1 MVFVMIT
8 TIYKVYLM
16 EHLVAIVDIITEF
29 IHTFQMD
36 ISNRKIVDKS
46 DDSL

>member
-1 MVFVMIT
+1 MLT

-16 EHLVAIVDIITEF
+16 DHLVAIVDIIIEF

-36 ISNRKIVDKS
+36 ISNRKRVDKA